1 MKLANLPQVLQ
12 LHSLAA
18 VDETAKKKVEPQ
30 QSLNHPAIPSQPAT
44 PQPASPANGQPNG
57 SAYAN
62 APAQPAATTQQATP
76 QQSAPQHSAPQQAA
90 PSRLKSTVSL
100 TQSLTP
106 PAQQPTKQNNAEP
119 SVDYAAV
126 PNGAKKEELTLANLQ
141 RFWYEFSQK
150 RLQAG
155 NSTTEQITLNREI
168 QLNGTTIEIALDN
181 DHQQDAVMNMRYE
194 LLGFLKARLD
204 APKLDINPRVAPQ
217 EVNRLPYTPAEK
229 FNFLAE
235 KNPYLLELKQALG
248 LDVDF

>member
-1 MKLANLPQVLQ
+1 M
-12 LHSLAA
+12 
-18 VDETAKKKVEPQ
+18 
-30 QSLNHPAIPSQPAT
+30 
-44 PQPASPANGQPNG
+44 
-57 SAYAN
+57 
-62 APAQPAATTQQATP
+62 
-76 QQSAPQHSAPQQAA
+76 
-90 PSRLKSTVSL
+90 
-100 TQSLTP
+100 
-106 PAQQPTKQNNAEP
+106 
-119 SVDYAAV
+119 
-126 PNGAKKEELTLANLQ
+126 ANLQ